1 MQQDEITWSIINKQF
16 CSFKVKT
23 QTQNFCRNEYNLTG
37 FCSRRSCP
45 IANSQYATVREENG
59 IVYLYVKTAERNA
72 FPAKHWEK
80 VKLSR
85 NFDKAVYQIKENL
98 LFWDRWVQT
107 KCKQRFVKITQYL
120 IRMRKLKLRRQ
131 KMLVPLATKIERRE
145 RRREEKALVAAR
157 IDNAIQKEL
166 MDRLKMGMYEDIY
179 NFPQQAFD
187 QALDEEEIEEDEDE
201 EMEDEEDEEEEE
213 ERELDKVKN
222 VSESLRRELES
233 ADAFVEDDT
242 EDDDSDADSESG
254 VREQVEVDSDFESD
268 EGSDMEDYVPK
279 VSLRPP
285 KSDDEEATTTVA
297 DAPSSAAKKK
307 ARKIR
312 KPKLELEYEVE
323 AEPPARHSLH
333 Q

>member
-1 MQQDEITWSIINKQF
+1 MQQDDITWSIISRQF
-16 CSFKVKT
+16 CSFQVKT
-23 QTQNFCRNEYNLTG
+23 ATQNFCRNEYSLTG
-37 FCSRRSCP
+37 FCSRRACP
-45 IANSQYATVREENG
+45 IANSQYATVREEKG
-59 IVYLYVKTAERNA
+59 IIYLYMKTAERNA

-98 LFWDRWVQT
+98 VFWDRWVQT

-131 KMLVPLATKIERRE
+131 KMLVPLATKVERRE

-166 MDRLKMGMYEDIY
+166 MERLKMGMYEDIY

-187 QALDEEEIEEDEDE
+187 RALDEEEVEEDE
-201 EMEDEEDEEEEE
+201 EMENEEEEEDEEEEE
-213 ERELDKVKN
+213 EEERERAKVRN

-242 EDDDSDADSESG
+242 EDDDEDDDSDADSVSG
-254 VREQVEVDSDFESD
+254 VRERVEVDSDFESED
-268 EGSDMEDYVPK
+268 DSDME
-279 VSLRPP
+279 VSSNRFPALIPLLFLSSFLSSRGSGA
-285 KSDDEEATTTVA
+285 KCASSD
-297 DAPSSAAKKK
+297 
-307 ARKIR
+307 
-312 KPKLELEYEVE
+312 
-323 AEPPARHSLH
+323 
-333 Q
+333 